1 MDVALRRSN
10 MAITSIIRAT
20 IHYMTDADA
29 WLDTMLT
36 AIRCGDA
43 DGAVGCLHAAYWR
56 LQRAGVLNARESE
69 DNYYE

>member
-1 MDVALRRSN
+1 
-10 MAITSIIRAT
+10 MANTSSIVRAT

-29 WLDTMLT
+29 WLDTMIT

-43 DGAVGCLHAAYWR
+43 NGAIGCLHAAYWR
-56 LQRAGVLNARESE
+56 LQRAGVLDTRESE

>member
-1 MDVALRRSN
+1 MDGMGIALRGSN
-10 MAITSIIRAT
+10 MAITSSIVRAT

-29 WLDTMLT
+29 WLDAMRV

-56 LQRAGVLNARESE
+56 LQRAGVLDTRE
-69 DNYYE
+69 DV